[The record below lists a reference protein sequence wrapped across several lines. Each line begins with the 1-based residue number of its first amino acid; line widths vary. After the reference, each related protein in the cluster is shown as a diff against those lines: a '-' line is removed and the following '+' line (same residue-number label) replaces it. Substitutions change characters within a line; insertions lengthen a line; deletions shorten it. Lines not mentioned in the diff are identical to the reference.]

1 MEVLKLIIFEYLLGY
16 VLQGF
21 TITLGVYAFNRRR
34 IELKPYVLASALVIV
49 ISYFVRLLP
58 IGFGVH
64 AILNVLFL
72 FLICTFFLQMPAHTT
87 VRSALLATVLL
98 VVCEM
103 IDVWIVVAIIGI
115 EKFESLMLVPSQ
127 KALISTPGSILFIIL
142 TGTVYMVL
150 NNPRKRKG
158 ESIGEVS
165 A

>member
-1 MEVLKLIIFEYLLGY
+1 MEVLKIIIFEYLLGY

-49 ISYFVRLLP
+49 GSYFVRLLP

-103 IDVWIVVAIIGI
+103 IDTWIMVTVFGI
-115 EKFESLMLVPSQ
+115 EKFEKLMLVPSQ
-127 KALISTPGSILFIIL
+127 KAILGVPGSLLFVIL
-142 TGTVYMVL
+142 TGIAYVVL